1 VKLLSVNQSPT
12 ISPVTD
18 WCGEVPMKGSG
29 DRQLAC
35 PDAFYKCNC
44 AVGWPTSGSGWQL
57 HWYEAHGIGKKE
69 QRTLSGLKP

>member
-1 VKLLSVNQSPT
+1 
-12 ISPVTD
+12 
-18 WCGEVPMKGSG
+18 MKGSG

-69 QRTLSGLKP
+69 QRTLSGPKP